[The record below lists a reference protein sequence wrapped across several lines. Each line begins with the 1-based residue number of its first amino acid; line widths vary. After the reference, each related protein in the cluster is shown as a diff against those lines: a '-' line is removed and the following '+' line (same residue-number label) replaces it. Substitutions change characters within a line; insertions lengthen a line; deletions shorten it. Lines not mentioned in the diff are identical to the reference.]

1 MKRMNLEQ
9 FKGLATAYVNAKKQA
24 DPTWTPSFND
34 ITNLI
39 NKIMKEVCID
49 GIFADKLPELDGDVI
64 EFGQAIE
71 EYYAGLV
78 PVQTT
83 YADDGS
89 DELKPSR
96 PDFDDAFY
104 SEKLGK
110 VKLPTT
116 IDESKYQDSVNNTT
130 DYISIV
136 NLIMKRL
143 YDALAVWRYN
153 VKKQGLGRFISKA
166 LALEDNTGLS
176 TFAVSTAYSKGARIK
191 DGNGKVLICIKAV
204 ANTDYGAGKTLTD
217 AIDGGSFAYV
227 NLSVTLA
234 KPVDTS
240 TGEAFIKAVKNAVED
255 ASFVTEGTSL
265 AGTTI
270 GASEG
275 LKLYILKGIKSSL
288 DVDTLAGAFNQ
299 DKLAIPAEIKE
310 IDGFGDAD
318 SKVYAVLVDARGIKL
333 HNNYRAVRETL
344 VGSEDYRN
352 FWLHNQDTLFVS
364 QHTFIK
370 VFKTA

>member
-191 DGNGKVLICIKAV
+191 DFDRCN
-204 ANTDYGAGKTLTD
+204 
-217 AIDGGSFAYV
+217 
-227 NLSVTLA
+227 
-234 KPVDTS
+234 
-240 TGEAFIKAVKNAVED
+240 
-255 ASFVTEGTSL
+255 
-265 AGTTI
+265 
-270 GASEG
+270 
-275 LKLYILKGIKSSL
+275 
-288 DVDTLAGAFNQ
+288 
-299 DKLAIPAEIKE
+299 
-310 IDGFGDAD
+310 
-318 SKVYAVLVDARGIKL
+318 
-333 HNNYRAVRETL
+333 
-344 VGSEDYRN
+344 
-352 FWLHNQDTLFVS
+352 
-364 QHTFIK
+364 
-370 VFKTA
+370 